1 MTSRITVVF
10 SIIVV
15 IALSTIPL
23 VFAGNIEGRWNNPRD
38 LDPVV
43 VSSSLIIGLT
53 GAPINEVYVYAYDA
67 NQNNWRPI
75 PFQIDEKD
83 NTTDYWLA
91 NPNGIFDGN
100 DELVF
105 MAKDM
110 GDQAPD
116 GSFWIDDPISQDT
129 RLEIIVTDTLDNSK
143 AYAYIYRT
151 TNPLPLA
158 PESYVEY
165 VAAHPDSA
173 GADSVIAKS
182 YIENHKTGGIP
193 TDWKLL
199 DGNGEDILDRQK
211 VRLQFKLLG
220 LFDSE
225 LSETVLETPATT
237 TINMKVKTGKVRII
251 REIFW
256 HVTLMGYEIDFNLPL
271 SFFPFSIES
280 GGVSRN
286 IDVDD
291 YVYFIRQSFDLNQQA
306 SGMRLYNP
314 YNSNG
319 ILIDGIG
326 ETDGIVDTID
336 DPPAINWW
344 LTTGSQG
351 SFAMIFRMNTIGD
364 TRKIYYW
371 DKNELNKTDTGDS
384 LSWGDTG
391 VKISSNPG
399 SYIAGNISFAYRAY
413 YLGPNKSPS
422 LGDSLALN
430 FKSPLKIQYQANAYV
445 PVELAFFNAMDT
457 DGKVVLEWVTAT
469 ETNNFGFEIQRKTLQ
484 NDNWD
489 IVGTVEGKG
498 TTTTPHKYSFTDHT
512 VTIGT
517 YYYRLKQTDFDGSFD
532 FSDEIKIEVRPPKT
546 FSLYQ
551 NYPNPFNPETIIRYR
566 IPQLDRTSI
575 PVELKIYNLLG
586 DEVRTLVQT
595 DQDAGYYS
603 VTWDGKNNH
612 GQTVS
617 AGTYIYRLRAGNF
630 IKTNKMLIL
639 R

>member
-10 SIIVV
+10 SIIMV

-129 RLEIIVTDTLDNSK
+129 RLEIIVTDTLDNNK

-173 GADSVIAKS
+173 GADTVIAKS

-399 SYIAGNISFAYRAY
+399 SYIAGNISFAYRSY

-498 TTTTPHKYSFTDHT
+498 TTTTPHKYSYTDKT
-512 VTIGT
+512 VDIGT
-517 YYYRLKQTDFDGSFD
+517 YYYRLKQIDFDGSFEL
-532 FSDEIKIEVRPPKT
+532 SDEIKIDVRPPKT

-575 PVELKIYNLLG
+575 LVELKIYNLLG